1 MVKTTKLRELSKCT
15 GFPAGSTTKIRQPQ
29 SSMDSYSWQIWCS
42 SNNQLDGKFFWSV
55 SLICL
60 QSDGDAGRILRAIFE
75 ICLKRGW
82 AVPAK
87 AALDLCKMVEK
98 RMWGSMTP
106 LRQFKGVPNEIV
118 RKAEGKQ
125 FVNCFCYTV
134 ISFVLMF
141 FLIS

>member
-1 MVKTTKLRELSKCT
+1 MVRHTTAVYLAIPNNLSL
-15 GFPAGSTTKIRQPQ
+15 GFVLVADMVFVQQSAGR
-29 SSMDSYSWQIWCS
+29 YV
-42 SNNQLDGKFFWSV
+42 WSFPLV
-55 SLICL
+55 HSLIEIC
-60 QSDGDAGRILRAIFE
+60 SILRAMFE

-106 LRQFKGVPNEIV
+106 LRQFKGVPTEVV

-125 FVNCFCYTV
+125 FVSVFN
-134 ISFVLMF
+134 I
-141 FLIS
+141 

>member
-1 MVKTTKLRELSKCT
+1 M
-15 GFPAGSTTKIRQPQ
+15 
-29 SSMDSYSWQIWCS
+29 
-42 SNNQLDGKFFWSV
+42 FFLSV

-60 QSDGDAGRILRAIFE
+60 QSNGDAGRILRAIFE

-106 LRQFKGVPNEIV
+106 LRQFKGVPNEVV

-125 FVNCFCYTV
+125 FVSCFRCTV

-141 FLIS
+141 FNFIALV